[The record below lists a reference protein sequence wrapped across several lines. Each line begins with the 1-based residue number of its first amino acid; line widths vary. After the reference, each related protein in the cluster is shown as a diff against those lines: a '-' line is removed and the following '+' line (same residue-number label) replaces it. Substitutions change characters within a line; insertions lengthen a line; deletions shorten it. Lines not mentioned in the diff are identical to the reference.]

1 MQSFRFTLQA
11 VRTLRL
17 RQEQAALAHYLRAVQ
32 THERDRDELRR
43 TQLEQE
49 AAWMRLRQGLPAG
62 LSARQLSQL
71 HAYSWTV
78 EERRRADE
86 AAGQLSLQLMSQ
98 AAQSLRLARRQR
110 EVVDKYYDKQKRSH
124 DRRAIGRA
132 KTDGRSG
139 LPGPGFGRACGFGRG
154 DGPELK

>member
-1 MQSFRFTLQA
+1 MPSFRFTLQA

-43 TQLEQE
+43 TQRELQ
-49 AAWMRLRQGLPAG
+49 AAWMRLRQALPAG

-78 EERRRADE
+78 EERRRAGE
-86 AAGQLSLQLMSQ
+86 AAEQLSLQLMSQ
-98 AAQSLRLARRQR
+98 ASQRLRLARRQR
-110 EVVDKYYDKQKRSH
+110 EVVDKYYEKQKRTAYLRVLSA
-124 DRRAIGRA
+124 DQKLI
-132 KTDGRSG
+132 
-139 LPGPGFGRACGFGRG
+139 
-154 DGPELK
+154 

>member
-17 RQEQAALAHYLRAVQ
+17 RQEQATLAHYLRAVQ

-43 TQLEQE
+43 TQCELE
-49 AAWMRLRQGLPAG
+49 AAWVRLRQGLPAG

-78 EERRRADE
+78 EERRRAGE
-86 AAGQLSLQLMSQ
+86 AAEQLSLQLMSQ
-98 AAQSLRLARRQR
+98 ASQRLRLARRQR
-110 EVVDKYYDKQKRSH
+110 EVVDKYYEKQKRTH
-124 DRRAIGRA
+124 HRRLQLAEQKLMDDLAYPDPALAGLVDSASATGRN
-132 KTDGRSG
+132 
-139 LPGPGFGRACGFGRG
+139 
-154 DGPELK
+154 

>member
-1 MQSFRFTLQA
+1 MPSFRFTLQA

-43 TQLEQE
+43 TQFEQE

-62 LSARQLSQL
+62 LSARQLS
-71 HAYSWTV
+71 
-78 EERRRADE
+78 
-86 AAGQLSLQLMSQ
+86 LQLMSQ
-98 AAQSLRLARRQR
+98 AAQSLRLARQQR

-124 DRRAIGRA
+124 DRRLQLAEQKLMDDLAYR
-132 KTDGRSG
+132 
-139 LPGPGFGRACGFGRG
+139 GPASAGVV
-154 DGPELK
+154 

>member
-1 MQSFRFTLQA
+1 MPSFRFTLQA

-43 TQLEQE
+43 TRSERE
-49 AAWMRLRQGLPAG
+49 AAWTRLRQGLAAG

-86 AAGQLSLQLMSQ
+86 AAEQLSLQLMSQ
-98 AAQSLRLARRQR
+98 ASQRLRLARRER
-110 EVVDKYYDKQKRSH
+110 EVVDKYYEKQKRTH
-124 DRRAIGRA
+124 DRRLQLAEQRLMDDLACPDPASAGLV
-132 KTDGRSG
+132 DSG
-139 LPGPGFGRACGFGRG
+139 SATGWN
-154 DGPELK
+154 

>member
-43 TQLEQE
+43 IQCELE
-49 AAWMRLRQGLPAG
+49 AAWVRLRQGLPAG

-78 EERRRADE
+78 EERRRAGE

-98 AAQSLRLARRQR
+98 AAQSLRLARQQR

-124 DRRAIGRA
+124 DRRLQLAEQKLMDDLAYQGPA
-132 KTDGRSG
+132 SAGLVDSG
-139 LPGPGFGRACGFGRG
+139 SATGWN
-154 DGPELK
+154 

>member
-78 EERRRADE
+78 EERRRAGATAE
-86 AAGQLSLQLMSQ
+86 QLSLQLMNQ
-98 AAQSLRLARRQR
+98 AAQRLRLACRQR
-110 EVVDKYYDKQKRSH
+110 EVVDKYYEKQKRTH
-124 DRRAIGRA
+124 DRRLQMAEQKLMDDLAHPDPASAGLV
-132 KTDGRSG
+132 DSG
-139 LPGPGFGRACGFGRG
+139 SATSRN
-154 DGPELK
+154 

>member
-32 THERDRDELRR
+32 THERDRNELRR

-78 EERRRADE
+78 EERRRAGE
-86 AAGQLSLQLMSQ
+86 AAEQLSLALMTQ

-110 EVVDKYYDKQKRSH
+110 EVVDKYYEKQKRTH
-124 DRRAIGRA
+124 DRRLQVAEQKLMDDLAYPDPALAGLV
-132 KTDGRSG
+132 DSG
-139 LPGPGFGRACGFGRG
+139 SATGWN
-154 DGPELK
+154 